1 MTARLLR
8 RFRRLL
14 VLLRQAGPAYV
25 VHVAYVSW
33 VLPPIMEAL
42 SAYAPLHAK
51 VVKLWQYARVA
62 GDLRDYRRR
71 RDEVLAAGR
80 PGYQLS
86 LEDFGLSAESTRAV
100 RASLQAQSEVVLADI
115 DQDGYLLSRWGS
127 IEGARTV
134 PEREYLARRRFALQV
149 ITDGRIV
156 AVRKHYG
163 TDRLSFVTE
172 LKALHRLG
180 AAGCRVPALVDVDFD
195 ARTLAFSYV
204 KGRELRLELAAQ
216 GATLLDRV
224 ILQAPGYAAL
234 SPGERRLQQITEGR
248 PHLGAVIDAEY
259 AGKVF
264 ENLQAMH
271 RAGIV
276 WKDIKYGNMLIAA
289 GSGEPYL
296 IDFDTAYDCS
306 RTGKLLFR
314 LLCDRNIE
322 DFNQC
327 FGTEKLTWRRIKDQL
342 KSEEGKRTGYSPAY
356 FGYGLRTGALLK
368 NYVGYGRWHFTMAKH
383 LPPLAGARILDI
395 GANDA
400 FHSLQSLRH
409 GAREAIAIER
419 NDDAIARGL
428 WFRDVFEWADN
439 RAYDFRY
446 VQTDMARIPETDL
459 GRFDFAMAL
468 CSIYYLD
475 DAGMAALIAH
485 VSTVTDTLL
494 LMCNTEEDIGRTDAR
509 EYTKASVPYTV
520 EALSAN
526 GFPYTTVFAPSN
538 YSRPLVI
545 GRTRRAAGAAT

>member
-1 MTARLLR
+1 M
-8 RFRRLL
+8 
-14 VLLRQAGPAYV
+14 
-25 VHVAYVSW
+25 YVSY

-42 SAYAPLHAK
+42 AIYAPLHGK
-51 VVKLWQYARVA
+51 LKKLWQYTRVT
-62 GDLRDYRRR
+62 GDLRRYRHRR
-71 RDEVLAAGR
+71 EAVLAAGR
-80 PGYQLS
+80 SGYRLA
-86 LEDFGLSAESTRAV
+86 LADFGLRDDGMRAV
-100 RASLQAQSEVVLADI
+100 RAALASAPEVVLGDI
-115 DQDGYLLSRWGS
+115 DQDGYLRSHWGP
-127 IEGARTV
+127 IDGARTV
-134 PEREYLARRRFALQV
+134 SEQEYLPRKRFALQV
-149 ITDGRIV
+149 ITDGATV
-156 AVRKHYG
+156 GVRKHYRN
-163 TDRLSFVTE
+163 DRLSFVTE
-172 LKALHRLG
+172 LHALHRLG
-180 AAGCRVPALVDVDFD
+180 TAGCSVPAIMDVDFD
-195 ARTLAFSYV
+195 ALTLTFSYV
-204 KGRELRLELAAQ
+204 KGRELRLELAAR
-216 GATLLDRV
+216 GANLLDRV
-224 ILQAPGYAAL
+224 IFSDAGYDRL
-234 SPGERRLQQITEGR
+234 SPDERRRQQINEGL
-248 PHLGAVIDAEY
+248 PHLTAVVDPCYLDKAF
-259 AGKVF
+259 AQ
-264 ENLQAMH
+264 LQKMH

-276 WKDIKYGNMLIAA
+276 WKDIKYGNMLIA
-289 GSGEPYL
+289 GDSDEPYL
-296 IDFDTAYDCS
+296 IDFDTAYDHS
-306 RTGKLLFR
+306 RTGALLLRLLF
-314 LLCDRNIE
+314 DRNIE
-322 DFNQC
+322 DFNRC